1 MLHGISFVARLIG
14 KAAFRVVAATFLAFF
29 VLENSIAGGL
39 RGILIAPGSDP
50 DSPRN
55 REIIERFHLDGN
67 VVQRYVRWL
76 SDALQGD
83 FGRSTRGDVP
93 VTEVLLHRLPIS
105 LELMLVGTLLA
116 LLIGIPAG
124 LAAAVWADRKRGTV
138 LSAGLGILQSIPLYI
153 SPVFLIWIFA
163 LELQWLPAAGWVRI
177 SESFWGNLEGLILP
191 VTALALSE
199 VALVART
206 IRSDVYR
213 VLSEDFIAAARS
225 KGLSRPYILLRHAF
239 RPGALGMLNVLG
251 MNVGNLLSGAL
262 LIEIIFGIG
271 GLGRELFESSINRD
285 LPVLLGLVTY
295 GVLVY
300 GAVNAVV
307 DIAMYGADPRTRRK

>member
-1 MLHGISFVARLIG
+1 M
-14 KAAFRVVAATFLAFF
+14 ATFLAFF
-29 VLENSIAGGL
+29 VLENSIPGGL
-39 RGILIAPGSDP
+39 RGILLAPGSDP

-55 REIIERFHLDGN
+55 RELIERFHLDGN
-67 VVQRYVRWL
+67 IIERYISWL
-76 SDALQGD
+76 TNAAQGD

-93 VTEVLLHRLPIS
+93 VSEVLLHRLPIS
-105 LELMLVGTLLA
+105 LELMLVGTFLA

-124 LAAAVWADRKRGTV
+124 LAAAVWADRKRGTA
-138 LSAGLGILQSIPLYI
+138 LSAGLAIVQSIPLYI
-153 SPVFLIWIFA
+153 SPVFLIWLFA
-163 LELQWLPAAGWVRI
+163 LKLQWLPASGWVRI

-199 VALVART
+199 IALVART
-206 IRSDVYR
+206 IRADVYR

-225 KGLSRPYILLRHAF
+225 KGLTAPYIVLRHAF
-239 RPGALGMLNVLG
+239 RPGSLGMLNVLG

-285 LPVLLGLVTY
+285 QPVLLGLVAYSVVIY
-295 GVLVY
+295 GV
-300 GAVNAVV
+300 VNAGV
-307 DIAMYGADPRTRRK
+307 DVAMYAADPRTRKR